1 MTKEQLT
8 KQIEKLSIELDRKKV
23 ELERLGVPARVTELR
38 GIMDR
43 CKNEFDSLT
52 QEIAQKE
59 KRRHELN
66 ATFTAAKNELSKLE
80 MKQC

>member
-8 KQIEKLSIELDRKKV
+8 KEIVKLGI
-23 ELERLGVPARVTELR
+23 ELERKKAELEKLTTPARVTELR

-52 QEIAQKE
+52 QEIARIG

-66 ATFTAAKNELSKLE
+66 ATFTAAKNELAKLE
-80 MKQC
+80 VKQC